1 MTLRLVDL
9 LHLPPWILLKT
20 NHGPG
25 DVLFSVA
32 RFFVKEFSGLFSFVL
47 NLPLSTP
54 FETKVSWKPNFEK
67 YSVSIFL
74 MPQKICRLKK
84 QNQLIQHPQIFC
96 LKEILSGDGLQ
107 ILYSTYFFSGS
118 FWHGVLKFCTTEP
131 YRLVAINMTV
141 WLYTPISAQ
150 PIFFYFSMLNP
161 QNNGLE
167 RTQAW
172 FYIKISFFL

>member
-96 LKEILSGDGLQ
+96 LKEILSGDGPQ

-150 PIFFYFSMLNP
+150 PIFFYFLHAEP
-161 QNNGLE
+161 PK
-167 RTQAW
+167 
-172 FYIKISFFL
+172 FYMKISFFW